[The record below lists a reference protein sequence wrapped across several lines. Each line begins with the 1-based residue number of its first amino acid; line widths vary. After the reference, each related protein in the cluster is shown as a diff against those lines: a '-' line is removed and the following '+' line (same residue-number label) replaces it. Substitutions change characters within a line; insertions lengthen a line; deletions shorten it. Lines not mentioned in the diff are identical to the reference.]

1 MRNRIRYLY
10 LALARDW
17 VDYWSHCWYCGR
29 RGASVCSLV
38 YPRRLCNSCATRVC
52 RNSFE
57 LDAFAKEIP
66 DLVFHG
72 TTAYGLLTHT
82 IQRKYPDDVKK
93 KEKEN

>member
-1 MRNRIRYLY
+1 M
-10 LALARDW
+10 ALLEAA
-17 VDYWSHCWYCGR
+17 VE
-29 RGASVCSLV
+29 AV
-38 YPRRLCNSCATRVC
+38 
-52 RNSFE
+52 E

-93 KEKEN
+93 KGKEN